1 MKKIYSFL
9 VMFLAIPMAF
19 GHPKITTQKSQ
30 KGSDSLVAYF
40 PFNGNANDESGNGH
54 NGTIFGATI
63 TTDRY
68 NLAGKAYNF
77 IYNGFYSDNIE
88 LPGTS
93 DINFSGTGFTL
104 SAWVNFSGAAGAG
117 NNYPI
122 ISKHNCGEQSGYI
135 LMLYNSKLTFWLAG
149 SAGYNVLST
158 TDDYTD
164 NSWHQ
169 VTAVYDGI
177 TQYIYVDGVLKNSIA
192 FSYNTFNTANLALGG
207 YNGCNG
213 GFNGKVDE
221 VKIFNLAL
229 TANEIQSE
237 YNHSKIKLVA
247 YFPFNGN
254 ANDET
259 GNGSNPTY
267 IGSGVTL
274 TSDRFGNPDK
284 AYYFDGNAGSYI
296 RMPADRFPTT
306 DRTISFWFN
315 ADQVEN
321 HPTPLSYG
329 GDACYNSVLMIINK
343 GGYPNAYT
351 VLAHCASNFISAPY
365 TEDPINK
372 WYYLTMTISGAT
384 QKIFIN
390 GELKETANT
399 FGTPTV
405 VAGKSAI
412 LGAILFTD
420 GVTVYNE
427 PTAGNFKGKMDDFRF
442 YDVALTDSEVENLY
456 RNESDGLVA
465 DYPFNG
471 NAEDVSG
478 NQNNG
483 VVHTAVL
490 TTDRYGEA
498 DKSYLFNGT
507 NSYIEGMNVG
517 NNLPT
522 GNSSR
527 TFMAWVKD
535 YTYQYWGC
543 NIFHYG
549 TAQSAPTNFHFLITD
564 VIGLGNGYGY
574 GVTYGKTN
582 LVDSTWHFVCGTYGS
597 TDQNVKLFIDGKL
610 DNSAVLPTTPN
621 TILSTNWRI
630 GLFMAGGTPFNGK
643 LDEIKVYSTD
653 LTDQEIKNIYL
664 SETTAPTLKLPANDE
679 PINTLTPTLQWSS
692 SFANAKFHYQLA
704 DDLLFTSIL
713 LDDSTMNHETQIST
727 GLLAD
732 GISYYWR
739 VRTTLNGETGPWSD
753 VWMFSTLNTGLNQ
766 QHQTAEL
773 LRISPNPA
781 RDLVEISYT
790 VASPSTGNAQVNLE
804 ILNSLGSGSIT
815 VLEKKMVNGTYNIK
829 FSTEKLKPGIYY
841 CRLKTVN
848 QTVFRK
854 LVVTR

>member
-1 MKKIYSFL
+1 MKKISTFL
-9 VMFLAIPMAF
+9 VLFLIVMLAYNNPI
-19 GHPKITTQKSQ
+19 ITFEKSQ

-54 NGTIFGATI
+54 NGTVYGARI

-68 NLAGKAYNF
+68 NLAGQAYDF
-77 IYNGFYSDNIE
+77 KYDGYYSDNIE

-93 DINFSGTGFTL
+93 DYNFSTTGFTL
-104 SAWVNFSGAAGAG
+104 SAWVKFSGEAGAG

-122 ISKHNCGEQSGYI
+122 IAKHICGEQSGYI

-149 SAGYNVLST
+149 SGGYNVVGT
-158 TDDYTD
+158 PDDYTD

-177 TQYIYVDGVLKNSIA
+177 NQYIYVDGGLKNSIVFNYA
-192 FSYNTFNTANLALGG
+192 VFNTANLSLGG

-221 VKIFNLAL
+221 VKIFNLPL
-229 TANEIQSE
+229 TAAEIMSE
-237 YNHSKIKLVA
+237 YNQSKIKLVA

-267 IGSGVTL
+267 IGIGVTL

-284 AYYFDGNAGSYI
+284 AYCFDGNAGSYI

-315 ADQVEN
+315 ADKVEN

-329 GDACYNSVLMIINK
+329 GDVCHNSVLMIINK
-343 GGYPNAYT
+343 GDYPNAYT
-351 VLAHCASNFISAPY
+351 FLSHCASNFISAPY
-365 TEDPINK
+365 SEDPVNE
-372 WYYLTMTISGAT
+372 WYYLTMTIRGST

-390 GELKETANT
+390 GELKQTANT

-405 VAGKSAI
+405 VTGKSAI

-442 YDVALTDSEVENLY
+442 YDLAMTDSEVENLFI
-456 RNESDGLVA
+456 NESEGLVVE
-465 DYPFNG
+465 YPFNG
-471 NAEDVSG
+471 NAEDVTG

-483 VVHTAVL
+483 FVHNAVL

-498 DKSYLFNGT
+498 EKSYLFNGT
-507 NSYIEGMNVG
+507 NSYIEGMSPG

-522 GNSSR
+522 GNSPR
-527 TFMAWVKD
+527 TFAAWIKN
-535 YTYQYWGC
+535 YSYHQWGS

-549 TAQSAPTNFHFLITD
+549 TMEAAPTNFHFLITD
-564 VIGLGNGYGY
+564 VLGLGNGYGY

-582 LVDSTWHFVCGTYGS
+582 LVDSTWHFVCGTYS
-597 TDQNVKLFIDGKL
+597 NTDQNVKLYIDGKF
-610 DNSAVLPTTPN
+610 DNSAILPTTPN
-621 TILSTNWRI
+621 TVLYTPWRI
-630 GLFMAGGTPFNGK
+630 GLFLAGGTPFNGK

-664 SETTAPTLKLPANDE
+664 SETTAPTLQLPSNE
-679 PINTLTPTLQWSS
+679 GTINTLTPTMQWSS
-692 SFANAKFHYQLA
+692 SFANAKFRFQLA

-713 LDDSTMNHETQIST
+713 QDDSTMHLETQISE
-727 GLLAD
+727 GMLAD
-732 GISYYWR
+732 GINYYWR

-753 VWMFSTLNTGLNQ
+753 VWKFSPLNTGLNQ
-766 QHQTAEL
+766 QHQANDL
-773 LRISPNPA
+773 LFITPNPA
-781 RDLVEISYT
+781 GALVEISYT
-790 VASPSTGNAQVNLE
+790 VPGTSSGKSPVKLE
-804 ILNSLGSGSIT
+804 ILNSLGSGSLKI
-815 VLEKKMVNGTYNIK
+815 LEKNMAPGTYK
-829 FSTEKLKPGIYY
+829 TSFGTENLKPGIYY
-841 CRLKTVN
+841 CRMKTIN
-848 QTVFRK
+848 QMVVRK
-854 LVVTR
+854 LVITR